1 MFLASNGIKW
11 DPQRSTKKKTSR
23 ETEKRGETGN
33 ENTAKETV
41 IKIVTKTR
49 IKKGGEGKTEQ
60 KIEKR
65 SHPAEDDERVEKKKA
80 KREEYDDLYEY
91 AVEESTRDDHSNGIV
106 KDC

>member
-11 DPQRSTKKKTSR
+11 DPQRSTKKKTRR

-49 IKKGGEGKTEQ
+49 IKKGGEGKTA
-60 KIEKR
+60 KEKR
-65 SHPAEDDERVEKKKA
+65 SHPAEDDERVEKKKLKEKSMMIYMNMLWRSRRGMIIA
-80 KREEYDDLYEY
+80 TVCL
-91 AVEESTRDDHSNGIV
+91 I
-106 KDC
+106 CFW